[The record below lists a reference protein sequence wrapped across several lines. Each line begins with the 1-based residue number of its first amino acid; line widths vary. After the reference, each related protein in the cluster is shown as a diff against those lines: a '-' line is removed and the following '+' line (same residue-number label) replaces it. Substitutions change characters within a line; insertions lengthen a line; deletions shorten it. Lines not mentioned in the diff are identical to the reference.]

1 MKISISEA
9 GYTLWKATLFL
20 ILFSGTC
27 MKRTKGI
34 PADECQ
40 VTPVIHILQQ
50 PGCIPKP
57 IASYA
62 CMGRCTSYVQ
72 VSTGLIKIK
81 TRVRRFYCRFL
92 GAKFGKWNGLACV
105 VRNLA
110 KGRLQSHFSVLK
122 RNPGREN
129 LER

>member
-9 GYTLWKATLFL
+9 GYKLWKATLFL
-20 ILFSGTC
+20 ILLSGMC
-27 MKRTKGI
+27 TKKSKAI

-72 VSTGLIKIK
+72 VSIGY
-81 TRVRRFYCRFL
+81 VD
-92 GAKFGKWNGLACV
+92 
-105 VRNLA
+105 
-110 KGRLQSHFSVLK
+110 
-122 RNPGREN
+122 E
-129 LER
+129 

>member
-1 MKISISEA
+1 MKISISQA
-9 GYTLWKATLFL
+9 GYKLWKATLFL
-20 ILFSGTC
+20 ILLSDMC
-27 MKRTKGI
+27 MKRARGI

-72 VSTGLIKIK
+72 VSTVVIKK
-81 TRVRRFYCRFL
+81 KL
-92 GAKFGKWNGLACV
+92 
-105 VRNLA
+105 RN
-110 KGRLQSHFSVLK
+110 
-122 RNPGREN
+122 
-129 LER
+129 

>member
-1 MKISISEA
+1 MTITISSEV
-9 GYTLWKATLFL
+9 GYKLLIYL
-20 ILFSGTC
+20 ILLNGMCVKKS
-27 MKRTKGI
+27 KAI

-72 VSTGLIKIK
+72 VGE
-81 TRVRRFYCRFL
+81 C
-92 GAKFGKWNGLACV
+92 
-105 VRNLA
+105 
-110 KGRLQSHFSVLK
+110 
-122 RNPGREN
+122 
-129 LER
+129 